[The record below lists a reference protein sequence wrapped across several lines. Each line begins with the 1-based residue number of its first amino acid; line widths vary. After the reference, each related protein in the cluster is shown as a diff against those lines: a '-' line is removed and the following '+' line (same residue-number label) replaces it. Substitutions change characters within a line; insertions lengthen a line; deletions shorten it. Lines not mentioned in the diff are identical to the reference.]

1 MQIILATAN
10 SVFQRKMLAYG
21 KEHRQA
27 MAGLLGE
34 EVELLV
40 AGYAHEIG
48 KLAPKC
54 QALKLILFDT
64 SQHQKREVDRKGFGR
79 AGLSRAFEIAHAHS
93 GHGKKNKINVAVMGY
108 ADHLEEMREAIALG
122 AIGYI
127 PVEFSEASFL
137 ASLILMLEG
146 NTFFPAIPDA
156 AQQKFATEPP
166 LVLTRRERDVL
177 RCLVEGK
184 LDKEIAKIHNIAIVT
199 VKHHMKSLR
208 KKLGAKNRVHAL
220 ARAIELGLAKQ
231 FTDGKK

>member
-1 MQIILATAN
+1 MQVILATAN
-10 SVFQRKMLAYG
+10 SVFQRKMLAYSQ
-21 KEHRQA
+21 EHRQA
-27 MAGLLGE
+27 VAGLLGE
-34 EVELLV
+34 EVELLT
-40 AGYAHEIG
+40 AGYAHDIG

-54 QALKLILFDT
+54 RTLKLIIFDT

-93 GHGKKNKINVAVMGY
+93 GHGKKNKINVAVMGHKDY
-108 ADHLEEMREAIALG
+108 SEEMREAIALG

-127 PVEFSEASFL
+127 PVEFNEASFF

-146 NTFFPAIPDA
+146 NTFVPTPLDA
-156 AQQKFATEPP
+156 AKQKSASQPP